1 MKHNCVSVMDIYI
14 YIYMIEV
21 RMGGKVNRTINKV
34 YQQAHD
40 KVYYVLDYWVVAN
53 HVADDVI

>member
-1 MKHNCVSVMDIYI
+1 MKHNCVSVMDIY
-14 YIYMIEV
+14 MIDV
-21 RMGGKVNRTINKV
+21 CMGGKVNRTINKV